1 MSENK
6 IILDSLNNIFKEK
19 LSDESI
25 QIDFKTTAND
35 ILEWN
40 SLNHVVLILAI
51 EKHFQIKFNPVELS
65 KMKNIEEMVIVIKK
79 LINSKMESG

>member
-6 IILDSLNNIFKEK
+6 FILDSLNNIFKEK

-65 KMKNIEEMVIVIKK
+65 KMKNIEEMVIVIQK

>member
-65 KMKNIEEMVIVIKK
+65 KMKNIEEMVIVIQK